1 MFLQPEEEKKSEDIM
16 NDWWYDRAQ
25 NVTTSTAAIHETIIF
40 VQLHQQC
47 NDVIYY
53 NIQ

>member
-1 MFLQPEEEKKSEDIM
+1 MFLQTEEEKKSKDIM

-40 VQLHQQC
+40 VQKL
-47 NDVIYY
+47 Y
-53 NIQ
+53 NGLKSTTPTM